1 MPGSLAVRVW
11 GDNGILRIC
20 MSTQNVEVVRAL
32 YDAWARDEFPGPIE
46 LPDPEIEYFN
56 PEGAVEPGIRHG
68 LDEFTSALQR
78 VFEGWATW
86 RMKPERFE
94 SVGNQVA
101 VVLRYTARGRS
112 SGVEVEGRESALW
125 TLRDGRVVR
134 YAWFHDPQ
142 EALEAVGLSR

>member
-1 MPGSLAVRVW
+1 
-11 GDNGILRIC
+11 
-20 MSTQNVEVVRAL
+20 
-32 YDAWARDEFPGPIE
+32 
-46 LPDPEIEYFN
+46 
-56 PEGAVEPGIRHG
+56 
-68 LDEFTSALQR
+68 
-78 VFEGWATW
+78 
-86 RMKPERFE
+86 MKPERFE

-142 EALEAVGLSR
+142 EALEAVGAL